1 MEYIEKL
8 REKLNKLVLK
18 ENNLS
23 VGEVLEVSQQLDKL
37 ICKYYNTTLA

>member
-8 REKLNKLVLK
+8 REKLNQLVLK

-23 VGEVLEVSQQLDKL
+23 VGEVLELSQQLDKL
-37 ICKYYNTTLA
+37 ICKYYNTTPA